1 MIKERQVDG
10 IRELTLEEIAEV
22 SGGLS
27 QMLNL
32 CSIERSIC
40 SFVNQILSCFC
51 RSSSG

>member
-22 SGGLS
+22 SGGTLS
-27 QMLNL
+27 L